1 MSDYKCKK
9 DLNLTVESG
18 QLMLHFARY
27 VWPRQNERTPS
38 GKTWSQVFE
47 SAHNISLSKFKT
59 LMEEDS

>member
-1 MSDYKCKK
+1 MTYTNKES
-9 DLNLTVESG
+9 LNLNVDEG
-18 QLMLHFARY
+18 QLMLNFARY